1 MRGILE
7 QLSTFDVRGY
17 VTRVEGV
24 YLSFWP
30 EMDRAWQTS
39 ESPS

>member
-1 MRGILE
+1 VNR
-7 QLSTFDVRGY
+7 Y

-30 EMDRAWQTS
+30 EMERAWQTS
-39 ESPS
+39 ESASS